1 MLFTRTPMLTNARSR
16 VSSTGKHLIGAG
28 LAAAFALIGSAHV
41 SAAERIAPKVM
52 VITMFGEETKPWLE
66 ARKLTTKIKV
76 PGLSKDYPD
85 VACDSEGLCVM
96 TTAMGYANAASS
108 TAALV
113 LGGQFDLKQ
122 TYFLID
128 GIAGIDPKDGTLGS
142 ALWARYVIDG
152 GLRHDIDPRQ
162 IPSDWPDGMLP
173 LGAAKPSDKA
183 GWSAG
188 TEVYALNAKLA
199 EKAFALTRS
208 VELADGKDAEAY
220 RARYQDEAARAK
232 PAVKLC
238 DTISIDTYWHG
249 SRIGDAMERWA
260 RHATDGKANYC
271 TTQMEDNAT
280 LTALKRGADA
290 GLLDFERIAV
300 LRTASNF
307 DREAPGQ
314 SAAESLSAKSGGF
327 GPSVANAY
335 RVGSA
340 FADAIIKDW
349 PDWSA
354 GVQ

>member
-1 MLFTRTPMLTNARSR
+1 MLFNRKPTLTNARSR
-16 VSSTGKHLIGAG
+16 VSSNSTHLVGAG
-28 LAAAFALIGSAHV
+28 LAAALALIGSAHA

-52 VITMFGEETKPWLE
+52 VITMFGEEAKPWLE

-76 PGLSKDYPD
+76 PGLSKEYPD
-85 VACDSEGLCVM
+85 VACDTEGLCVM

-113 LGGQFDLKQ
+113 LGDKFDLKQ

-128 GIAGIDPKDGTLGS
+128 GIAGVDPKDGTLGS

-199 EKAFALTRS
+199 EKAFELTRS
-208 VELADGKDAEAY
+208 VELADGKEAGDY

-238 DTISIDTYWHG
+238 DTVSIDTYWHG
-249 SRIGDAMERWA
+249 SKIGDAMERWA

-340 FADAIIKDW
+340 FADTVIKDW
-349 PDWSA
+349 PTWSA
-354 GVQ
+354 GIK

>member
-1 MLFTRTPMLTNARSR
+1 MLLNPTPTLINARSPAPSVR
-16 VSSTGKHLIGAG
+16 KHFVGVG
-28 LAAAFALIGSAHV
+28 LAAALAVFGSGHA

-76 PGLSKDYPD
+76 PGLSKDYPE
-85 VACDSEGLCVM
+85 VACDTQGLCVM

-113 LGGQFDLKQ
+113 LGDKFDLKQ

-128 GIAGIDPKDGTLGS
+128 GIAGVDPRDGTLGS

-173 LGAAKPSDKA
+173 LGAAKPGDKA
-183 GWSAG
+183 GWNAG
-188 TEVYALNAKLA
+188 TEVYALNPKLA
-199 EKAFALTRS
+199 EKAFELTRS
-208 VELADGKDAEAY
+208 VELADGKEAETY

-238 DTISIDTYWHG
+238 DTVSIDTYWHG
-249 SRIGDAMERWA
+249 SKIGDAMERWA
-260 RHATDGKANYC
+260 KHATDGKANYC

-280 LTALKRGADA
+280 LTALKRGADE

-314 SAAESLSAKSGGF
+314 SVAESLSAKSGGF
-327 GPSVANAY
+327 GPSVTNAY

-340 FADAIIKDW
+340 FADAVIKNW
-349 PDWSA
+349 PSWSA
-354 GVQ
+354 GKQ